1 MGEQINVYDYQ
12 KRDLLEKI
20 GILEQKRQSIIV
32 LHNTFM
38 KLDKILWEDCEID
51 LKKDL
56 ESFTKLFSDFKEN
69 GYDVTSI
76 VAEYNKAVKLR
87 WDIAQNETQIRDQS
101 KRLAILHSDISFHQS
116 ILDAHKKNFEIY
128 KQLETMK
135 FGIDDLQQLW
145 LTVSEIARDIGDP
158 LKDFDMIEDPVL
170 LFLLKMSKKTIMTN
184 SNLKTE
190 SRKKEMNW
198 YW

>member
-1 MGEQINVYDYQ
+1 
-12 KRDLLEKI
+12 
-20 GILEQKRQSIIV
+20 
-32 LHNTFM
+32 
-38 KLDKILWEDCEID
+38 
-51 LKKDL
+51 
-56 ESFTKLFSDFKEN
+56 
-69 GYDVTSI
+69 
-76 VAEYNKAVKLR
+76 
-87 WDIAQNETQIRDQS
+87 
-101 KRLAILHSDISFHQS
+101 
-116 ILDAHKKNFEIY
+116 
-128 KQLETMK
+128 MK